1 MNAKN
6 QTTNYFKNF
15 QEVADDNFI
24 AAANTLVEME
34 QNFYNQQNG
43 SASKLT
49 HLKCFKLTEEDIS
62 ALQQENLNTEILC
75 DFGRILQQ
83 YDIITS
89 SQMEDCITDFEEY
102 ATAFFQHYYSISDSF
117 SMDSIESALNRSAF
131 GGSFFEEFDY
141 KEPSSAQ
148 AMALKE
154 SYGSFPKYA
163 IEDIDQR
170 NAYIKEV
177 AALFRTKANEST
189 HKHTGITFS
198 YGCSLSDTSNSDWL
212 VKVFI
217 ENTYMLVY
225 NTFNAL

>member
-1 MNAKN
+1 MITSNHSAK
-6 QTTNYFKNF
+6 YFKTIQTLEGGNF
-15 QEVADDNFI
+15 KAL
-24 AAANTLVEME
+24 AKTLLEME

-49 HLKCFKLTEEDIS
+49 HLKFFKLNEEDIS
-62 ALQQENLNTEILC
+62 ALQRENLNAEILC
-75 DFGRILQQ
+75 DFGRILQE
-83 YDIITS
+83 YGIITS
-89 SQMEDCITDFEEY
+89 SEMEDCITDFEEY
-102 ATAFFQHYYSISDSF
+102 TTEFFQYYYSTSDSF
-117 SMDSIESALNRSAF
+117 SLDSIESALKRSAF

-141 KEPSSAQ
+141 KEPNSAQ

-154 SYGSFPKYA
+154 SYSSFPKYA

-170 NAYIKEV
+170 NAYTKEV
-177 AALFRTKANEST
+177 AILFKAKTNESA
-189 HKHTGITFS
+189 HKHMGITFS

-225 NTFNAL
+225 NAFNTI